1 MHKEN
6 LLTISEPDRAP
17 AAALRG
23 ERFLAGARRKERSC
37 RGAERP
43 LAVAICS
50 RRRGQNGESVET
62 AAGSWREECGDG
74 LDGGGALRWRGGCD
88 ERSPAEARRARGAD
102 CSDVAGGAIMAR
114 DFLYAPGEVT
124 TNFYH

>member
-1 MHKEN
+1 M
-6 LLTISEPDRAP
+6 
-17 AAALRG
+17 
-23 ERFLAGARRKERSC
+23 
-37 RGAERP
+37 AERP

-88 ERSPAEARRARGAD
+88 ERSPAEARRARAGVKGRRGAGRGRNGRRRGQQVWAVGL
-102 CSDVAGGAIMAR
+102 SGGMGVLRRGRRVWRRGCLR
-114 DFLYAPGEVT
+114 DHLK
-124 TNFYH
+124 